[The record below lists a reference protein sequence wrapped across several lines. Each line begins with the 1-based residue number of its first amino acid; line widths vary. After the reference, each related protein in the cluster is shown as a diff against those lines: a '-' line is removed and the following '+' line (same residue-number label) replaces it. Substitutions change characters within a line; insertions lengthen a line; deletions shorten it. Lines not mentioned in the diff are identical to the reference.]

1 MVLSKINNPNPILKG
16 VRFAGLLFRA
26 PRKGTA
32 LYRAVPEKDSLTNGG
47 ACQSTPRRYLGDR
60 YTQAAITTA
69 GVMRGKG
76 RNTPAVIIKIHL

>member
-47 ACQSTPRRYLGDR
+47 ACQSTPRR
-60 YTQAAITTA
+60 
-69 GVMRGKG
+69 
-76 RNTPAVIIKIHL
+76 